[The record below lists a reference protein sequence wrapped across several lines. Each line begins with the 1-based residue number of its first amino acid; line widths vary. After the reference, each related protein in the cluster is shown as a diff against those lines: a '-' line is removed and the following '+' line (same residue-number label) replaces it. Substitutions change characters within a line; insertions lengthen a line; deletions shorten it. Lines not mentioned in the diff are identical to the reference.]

1 MIISFALLGACTDI
15 KDSGEDALVP
25 MLTGTIAPD
34 TPAPSGESVSGEF
47 FGYRA
52 FSFLVGEKFVS
63 YISSNPNATCSNVVS
78 YLNINGD
85 PYDPVNVLQPGG
97 CNMYIEVVGF
107 TETGFSASDD
117 ITQSASSAIACA
129 MGEGTFE
136 MATFDSDDTDY
147 FWVAPD
153 GGPGAWWQ
161 GVPQV
166 FSWDFSESADG
177 HSLEISMRS
186 YTGSFIYEEFA
197 SNPASGTVTGTVE
210 SELCE
215 GLASTGVF

>member
-1 MIISFALLGACTDI
+1 MIIFFAILSACTEI
-15 KDSGEDALVP
+15 KDSGDAPPVP
-25 MLTGTIAPD
+25 MLTGTITPD
-34 TPAPSGESVSGEF
+34 TPAPSGETVSGEF
-47 FGYRA
+47 FGYQA

-63 YISSNPNATCSNVVS
+63 YISSNPNATCANVVS
-78 YLNINGD
+78 YLNITGD

-97 CNMYIEVVGF
+97 CNMYIEVEGF
-107 TETGFSASDD
+107 TGSGYSASND

-161 GVPQV
+161 GVPQM
-166 FSWDFSESADG
+166 FSWDFSESEDG
-177 HSLEISMRS
+177 HTLDISMSS

-197 SNPASGTVTGTVE
+197 SNPASGSVSGMVQA
-210 SELCE
+210 ELCE